1 MKQVVTAK
9 CAWKYV
15 ILATSS
21 THGRASA
28 QCWTSSSVKMPML
41 FSTETTSRACTN
53 ATARSPLA
61 RVRESSYSRSATA
74 NRPSW
79 SKKSGHPLGSTRT
92 RSLVRAEANVAI
104 GGWYPMARIATPR
117 LTGGSAADVGHLD
130 ARAVAGLGAAQLGVA
145 VAAVAPD
152 PAQQRGQL
160 LVGRAVA
167 ERPPQVAAV
176 GAEQAGVELALGRQ
190 AGPCAVAAEGA
201 GDRGDDADLAGAVDV
216 AEAVGDLARVARR
229 DRLQRPAGRQPVE
242 QLLGGHDVV
251 QAPAVGGADVHE
263 LAEAKDD
270 AGAAEAPGHVHDR
283 AVVDVALDHHVD
295 LDRETG
301 LLRCLD
307 ALEHPGD
314 READVVHGL
323 EDVVVER
330 VEADRDTVEAG
341 VAERLGLC
349 REQGAVGGQGEVG
362 EAVRPQ
368 RREHR
373 DERLEVA
380 AEQRLA
386 AGQADLGDA
395 CCQEQ
400 PRQALDLLE
409 GQQLLAAQKHEVVAE
424 HLLRHA
430 VGAAEVAAIGDRDA
444 QIAERPCES
453 VGQCGHLLKEYPSR
467 RFHPCSTGCG
477 PATACGRTG
486 RWRRWTS

>member
-1 MKQVVTAK
+1 M
-9 CAWKYV
+9 
-15 ILATSS
+15 LATSS

-61 RVRESSYSRSATA
+61 RVREISYSRSATA
-74 NRPSW
+74 NSPSW
-79 SKKSGHPLGSTRT
+79 SKKSGHPLGSTRA

-104 GGWYPMARIATPR
+104 GGWYPMTRIATPR

-176 GAEQAGVELALGRQ
+176 GGEQAGVELALGRQ

-263 LAEAKDD
+263 LDEAQDD
-270 AGAAEAPGHVHDR
+270 AGA
-283 AVVDVALDHHVD
+283 
-295 LDRETG
+295 
-301 LLRCLD
+301 
-307 ALEHPGD
+307 
-314 READVVHGL
+314 
-323 EDVVVER
+323 
-330 VEADRDTVEAG
+330 
-341 VAERLGLC
+341 AERLGLC

-380 AEQRLA
+380 AKQRLA

-395 CCQEQ
+395 CGQEQ

-477 PATACGRTG
+477 PPTACGRTG